1 KVYVQSA
8 GDKARLIYTKAA
20 SEARRAEQTSALRQ
34 RWLNEGLPGTVVFK
48 HRFNGELDYMLDH
61 EAMRWGRALKPG
73 AEVTFP
79 TTPPIKGVVKKVR
92 AEREHTHLRLVVGA
106 ADQGDL
112 ALGQRVALKVPAPPP
127 EVEAAVL
134 PPDIDQ
140 PRTRAE
146 RIEWFLASTYC
157 TCGVKGDRCTGHF
170 YTLASCNPNGCG
182 APNDMRKKVAA

>member
-1 KVYVQSA
+1 
-8 GDKARLIYTKAA
+8 
-20 SEARRAEQTSALRQ
+20 
-34 RWLNEGLPGTVVFK
+34 
-48 HRFNGELDYMLDH
+48 
-61 EAMRWGRALKPG
+61 
-73 AEVTFP
+73 VTFP

-127 EVEAAVL
+127 EAEAAVL

-182 APNDMRKKVAA
+182 APNDMRKKVAAKIDQGMTDRQIFEELVKEHGPDLLRPHLLP